1 MAAPSR
7 NVREHPLI
15 IQGRPL
21 KHREDDSHDILGTY
35 HAILESKANPVIP
48 ENLEDLARQ
57 LQELNRQ
64 VIESR
69 QSKSPGEFKS
79 ESNRA
84 GNTVFVMPDLVVGT
98 LTEGYEIIM
107 SAATPPNRAALA
119 MFIVAEVHP
128 FTAGSGRTARL
139 AMNQFL
145 TQSGLTR
152 IITPTVY
159 RDDYISALKAMSSN
173 SRALRRTRHAPP
185 PRRRATDH
193 WAKLCLDGLGV
204 ELAV

>member
-7 NVREHPLI
+7 NVREHPVV

-48 ENLEDLARQ
+48 ENFEDLARQ

-84 GNTVFVMPDLVVGT
+84 GNTVFVMPDLVVT
-98 LTEGYEIIM
+98 HSPKVT
-107 SAATPPNRAALA
+107 
-119 MFIVAEVHP
+119 
-128 FTAGSGRTARL
+128 
-139 AMNQFL
+139 
-145 TQSGLTR
+145 
-152 IITPTVY
+152 
-159 RDDYISALKAMSSN
+159 KSS
-173 SRALRRTRHAPP
+173 
-185 PRRRATDH
+185 
-193 WAKLCLDGLGV
+193 
-204 ELAV
+204 